1 MRDGFPIKTL
11 YVMKAQFRVLRNK
24 RICILGDIMEFLLI
38 IITVTAVIILWPYVR
53 IFLKRLEMATEISKC
68 CKKNGYK
75 LIKNHSLWIFGS
87 KNGNKCDFYV
97 ETPNN
102 VYSVKLWG
110 MPNYKTKLCFTQDGK
125 YYVKGYGIWLLFGGH
140 FVGGTSSRPRPVS
153 NYDFRSN
160 FREEWYIKNF
170 IPVLLVNPVCADI
183 MKEGKDKNLLPV
195 VWGESVNG
203 ASIYKITRLIGELE
217 ARQ

>member
-1 MRDGFPIKTL
+1 
-11 YVMKAQFRVLRNK
+11 
-24 RICILGDIMEFLLI
+24 MEFLLI